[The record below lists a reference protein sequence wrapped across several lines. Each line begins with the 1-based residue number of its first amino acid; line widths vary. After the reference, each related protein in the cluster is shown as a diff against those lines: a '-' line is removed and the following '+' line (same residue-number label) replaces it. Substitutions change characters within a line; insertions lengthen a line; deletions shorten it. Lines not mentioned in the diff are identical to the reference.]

1 MDTNMTRLKEDLE
14 FLTNLVRKLNFGFGM
29 EKIPKKK
36 KSQNRKRKP
45 AKYKKSDNNE

>member
-1 MDTNMTRLKEDLE
+1 MTRLKEDLE

-36 KSQNRKRKP
+36 KKVKTEKENRQNI
-45 AKYKKSDNNE
+45 KKATIMNK

>member
-36 KSQNRKRKP
+36 KKSKQ
-45 AKYKKSDNNE
+45 KKKTGKI

>member
-36 KSQNRKRKP
+36 K
-45 AKYKKSDNNE
+45 KKKKKKKTEKI

>member
-36 KSQNRKRKP
+36 KVKTEKENRQNIKKRQ
-45 AKYKKSDNNE
+45 